1 MKAKITITYEMEDE
15 LNIEERLE
23 DDPDLTIEDIKNDY
37 CEQILDEL
45 YGRMGTRAD
54 NVLLSG
60 YQSECV
66 IEFEDGT
73 RNRYLTG

>member
-1 MKAKITITYEMEDE
+1 MKAKITITYKMEDD
-15 LNIEERLE
+15 LNLEEYQRE
-23 DDPDLTIEDIKNDY
+23 DPDATAEDIKNNY
-37 CEQILDEL
+37 CEWICDEL
-45 YGRMGTRAD
+45 YGRMETRAS

-73 RNRYLTG
+73 KSSYLTG